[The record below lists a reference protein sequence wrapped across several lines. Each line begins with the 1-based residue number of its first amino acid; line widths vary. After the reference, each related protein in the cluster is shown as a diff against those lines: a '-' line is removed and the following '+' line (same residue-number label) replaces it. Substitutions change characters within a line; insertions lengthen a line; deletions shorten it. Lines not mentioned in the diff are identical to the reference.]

1 MAKGKLRHV
10 RVEPAANGALVTV
23 SREPSKMQ
31 KGAMLYD
38 SGEERHVHK
47 TADDA
52 GAHVTKLLK
61 EHGVEGNGPDD
72 GVKRS
77 GNVGNKTEKY

>member
-1 MAKGKLRHV
+1 
-10 RVEPAANGALVTV
+10 
-23 SREPSKMQ
+23 
-31 KGAMLYD
+31 MLYD

-61 EHGVEGNGPDD
+61 EHGVKGNGPDD